1 MCGVFI
7 TALKEKTKKN
17 MLKVI
22 KFYGERCHP
31 CKLLAPIFNEIKSEI
46 NDVTY
51 QDVNVDQ
58 DSKLAIQYNVRGVPT
73 IIFEK
78 NGQEVKRVV
87 GLNHK
92 AFLVSLINSYK

>member
-1 MCGVFI
+1 MWGVFI
-7 TALKEKTKKN
+7 TASENKNKKN

-22 KFYGERCHP
+22 KFYGEKCHP

-46 NDVTY
+46 NGVIY
-51 QDVNVDQ
+51 QDIDVDQ
-58 DSKLAIQYNVRGVPT
+58 DSKLAIQYKVRGVPT

-78 NGQEVKRVV
+78 DGQEVKRVV

>member
-1 MCGVFI
+1 MWGVFI
-7 TALKEKTKKN
+7 TALEKKTKKN

-31 CKLLAPIFNEIKSEI
+31 CKLLAPILNEIKSEI
-46 NDVTY
+46 NDVIY
-51 QDVNVDQ
+51 QDVNVDE
-58 DSKLAIQYNVRGVPT
+58 DSKLAIQYKVRGVPT